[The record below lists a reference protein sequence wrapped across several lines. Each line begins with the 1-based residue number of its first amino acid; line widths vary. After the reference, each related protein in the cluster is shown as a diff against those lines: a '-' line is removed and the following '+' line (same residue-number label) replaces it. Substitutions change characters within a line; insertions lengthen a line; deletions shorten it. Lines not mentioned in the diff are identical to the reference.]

1 VDRQEQWG
9 RSYATRV
16 WLGPPMR
23 VFSDTGIAAANGDV
37 RPVYGSLR
45 DAVAHG
51 EIGHLWGVEQSRLER
66 QEIGWFVLAAEL
78 AEAGIGEVHTDRD
91 GIVCVGDGAAGIK
104 AVLAAGEVRRLRRR
118 VNDALDA
125 LAAEGRP
132 PGGRH
137 VGYRRVDGNLEPIP
151 EVAEQIR
158 LAAERVL
165 AGWSL
170 EAIARDFAAKG
181 IPTAKGGR
189 WTHDNV
195 KRALTAPTIAGMR
208 QHRGKV
214 IGRGNWE
221 PILDETTWR
230 QLCAHLDG
238 PKHRP
243 ARKYL
248 LSGIAVCGR
257 CGHGLTG
264 RIQGG
269 RSGKRPIYFCQ
280 TTTGGCGRL
289 GVNAEPLEEHVVD
302 QLFDALNRD
311 EFWSTLA
318 EDDHEARRAELTREL
333 EGIEQQHVELAQRW
347 AKGELPAAAW
357 DAARAGL
364 DTRKAELTSELASV
378 PAPLTVMDPALIQAG
393 WGAMI
398 LDERRSILDIFV
410 ANIRVMPAKPG
421 AKVFDPAR
429 VHIEWR

>member
-1 VDRQEQWG
+1 
-9 RSYATRV
+9 
-16 WLGPPMR
+16 M
-23 VFSDTGIAAANGDV
+23 
-37 RPVYGSLR
+37 
-45 DAVAHG
+45 
-51 EIGHLWGVEQSRLER
+51 
-66 QEIGWFVLAAEL
+66 
-78 AEAGIGEVHTDRD
+78 
-91 GIVCVGDGAAGIK
+91 
-104 AVLAAGEVRRLRRR
+104 
-118 VNDALDA
+118 
-125 LAAEGRP
+125 
-132 PGGRH
+132 
-137 VGYRRVDGNLEPIP
+137 
-151 EVAEQIR
+151 
-158 LAAERVL
+158 L

-170 EAIARDFAAKG
+170 EAIAHDFAAKG

-195 KRALTAPTIAGMR
+195 KRALTGPTIAGMR
-208 QHRGKV
+208 LHRGKV

-221 PILDETTWR
+221 PILD
-230 QLCAHLDG
+230 G
-238 PKHRP
+238 PPGASSAPTSTGRSTDRP
-243 ARKYL
+243 AKLL
-248 LSGIAVCGR
+248 LSVIAVCGR

-264 RIQGG
+264 RIQSG

-333 EGIEQQHVELAQRW
+333 EGIEQQYVELAQRW

-357 DAARAGL
+357 DAARAGI

-410 ANIRVMPAKPG
+410 ANITVMPAKAG

>member
-1 VDRQEQWG
+1 
-9 RSYATRV
+9 
-16 WLGPPMR
+16 M
-23 VFSDTGIAAANGDV
+23 
-37 RPVYGSLR
+37 
-45 DAVAHG
+45 
-51 EIGHLWGVEQSRLER
+51 
-66 QEIGWFVLAAEL
+66 LAAEL

-91 GIVCVGDGAAGIK
+91 GIVRVGDDAAGIK

-125 LAAEGRP
+125 LGAEGRP

-137 VGYRRVDGNLEPIP
+137 VGYRRVDGNLEPVP

-158 LAAERVL
+158 WAAERVL

-195 KRALTAPTIAGMR
+195 KRVLTAPTIAGMR

-214 IGRGNWE
+214 IGRGSWE

-230 QLCAHLDG
+230 QLCAHLEG

-248 LSGIAVCGR
+248 LSVIAVCGR

-269 RSGKRPIYFCQ
+269 RSGKRPIYFCH

-318 EDDHEARRAELTREL
+318 EDDHEARRDELTREL
-333 EGIEQQHVELAQRW
+333 EGVEQQYDKLAKRW

-378 PAPLTVMDPALIQAG
+378 PAPLTVMDPAIIQAG

-410 ANIRVMPAKPG
+410 ANITVMPAKPG